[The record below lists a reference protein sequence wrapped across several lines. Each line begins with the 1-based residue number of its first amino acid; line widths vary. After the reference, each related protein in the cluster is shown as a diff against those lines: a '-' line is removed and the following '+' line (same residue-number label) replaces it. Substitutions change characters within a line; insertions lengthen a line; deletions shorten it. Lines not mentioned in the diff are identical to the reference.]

1 LDGIRGDELEY
12 KAVEVGIQVLIQSKI
27 KMGAVMVAEIIP
39 MFIIQP
45 QMVLVLLFIVA
56 SLSMATV
63 RLKLI

>member
-1 LDGIRGDELEY
+1 M
-12 KAVEVGIQVLIQSKI
+12 EVGIQVLIQSKI